1 MQRCPISKWQNIFVN
16 VLNEGNGFFGGDG
29 KEGYD
34 PFFCALVPSVM
45 HQLCAEGV
53 TDSTLRLLWW
63 LDTKPTVRK
72 ISARLD
78 DGLKRVLRYIHP
90 HHTTTQRKSLRRT
103 PRRDC
108 IVSLAVTVMC
118 YPLEVIQ
125 LHMRLGLAETMGDSI
140 SRIWSANGFSG
151 FYVGFVA
158 NLAKVVP
165 YFLLLHYG
173 RLTCRG
179 LIRWWTS
186 TE

>member
-1 MQRCPISKWQNIFVN
+1 MTASR
-16 VLNEGNGFFGGDG
+16 
-29 KEGYD
+29 GYSGIAT
-34 PFFCALVPSVM
+34 P
-45 HQLCAEGV
+45 
-53 TDSTLRLLWW
+53 
-63 LDTKPTVRK
+63 
-72 ISARLD
+72 
-78 DGLKRVLRYIHP
+78 
-90 HHTTTQRKSLRRT
+90 TTTTKGAKT
-103 PRRDC
+103 HTRRDC
-108 IVSLAVTVMC
+108 IVSLAVTVVC

-179 LIRWWTS
+179 LIRWWS